1 MKTKFLKSMKY
12 IKNILYFFI
21 ALIALTSCTDQ
32 WHEEQNHKLLVKY
45 DWILTMYVD
54 GVKNEVVSVEEMTYR
69 FKTDGVLLKETE
81 TEDLQTST
89 WEIPQRDYVR
99 IGSATF
105 RIKTLTNRILTLE
118 YGEDVMYF
126 LPEP

>member
-1 MKTKFLKSMKY
+1 MSMKFFKY
-12 IKNILYFFI
+12 IIIFVGLF
-21 ALIALTSCTDQ
+21 AATSCTDQ
-32 WHEEQNHKLLVKY
+32 WHEEQNHKLFVKY

-54 GVKNEVVSVEEMTYR
+54 GVNNEVVSVGETRYR
-69 FKTDGVLLKETE
+69 FKEDGVLVKETE
-81 TEDLQTST
+81 TDDLQTSS

-105 RIKTLTNRILTLE
+105 RVKTLTNRILTLE

-126 LPEP
+126 LPETND

>member
-1 MKTKFLKSMKY
+1 VKTKFLKSMKY